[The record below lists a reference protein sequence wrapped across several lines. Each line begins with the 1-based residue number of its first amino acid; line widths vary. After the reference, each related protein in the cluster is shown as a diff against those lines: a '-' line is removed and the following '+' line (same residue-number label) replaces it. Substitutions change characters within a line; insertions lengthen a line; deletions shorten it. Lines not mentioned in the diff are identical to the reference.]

1 MSNTALNDMRYNFEP
16 LTLFQPKS
24 DYKVDE
30 QEFKKSIDKNKELIA
45 RIQKKK
51 TGKQNNTK

>member
-1 MSNTALNDMRYNFEP
+1 MSNTALNDMKYNFEP
-16 LTLFQPKS
+16 LTLFQPKI

-30 QEFKKSIDKNKELIA
+30 KELKKSVEKSEELIE

-51 TGKQNNTK
+51 KVVKTEE